1 MRLGTGTPRRW
12 IRPAGR
18 LAVAL
23 LPPALV
29 FGGVRWLFAVAASRA
44 GFDAAYPGTW
54 RRWDSGHY
62 LDIAV
67 RGWELFSCGWLGGRP
82 QDACGNSAWFPLYPW
97 LLRPLIALGLR
108 RETAGVWVSGV
119 ATLAMLVVLWNGLLR
134 ERRVRGLVLLAMA
147 GVFPGAVYAHAIFPT
162 GLAQLCMIVAGVALV
177 RRRWALAGLAGGFLS
192 MTYVTGVLL
201 SAPNAI
207 AAWLRSRTFQPAV
220 VAGALSALGFGAVL
234 LAQQLL
240 LGHWNAWLLTYEKGL
255 PGVAH
260 PLTAFGAVVAPVLSE
275 DLPRKTIALQ
285 ALTVVGVL
293 VSGGVV
299 TTVTRSWK
307 DPTRVWAAM
316 AALLFW
322 AFPLFAGRGVSLYRA
337 DALVLPVILLLVDLP
352 VWVLLPFLFWF
363 AVVAAAMGELFF
375 RGYLV

>member
-1 MRLGTGTPRRW
+1 MSLGTGTPRRW

-29 FGGVRWLFAVAASRA
+29 FGGVRWLFDLAASRA
-44 GFDAAYPGTW
+44 GFDAAYAGTW

-62 LDIAV
+62 LDIASK
-67 RGWELFSCGWLGGRP
+67 GWELFSCAYLGGRP

-97 LLRPLIALGLR
+97 LLRPLIAMGVG

-119 ATLAMLVVLWNGLLR
+119 ATLTMLVVLWNGLLR
-134 ERRVRGLVLLAMA
+134 ERRVRGLALLAMA

-162 GLAQLCMIVAGVALV
+162 GLAQLCMICAGVALV

-201 SAPNAI
+201 SAPTAI
-207 AAWLRSRTFQPAV
+207 SAWVRSRSWRPPL
-220 VAGALSALGFGAVL
+220 VAGALSVAGFGAVL

-240 LGHWNAWLLTYEKGL
+240 LGHWNAWVLTYEKGL

-260 PLTAFGAVVAPVLSE
+260 PLGAFGAVVAPVLSR

-293 VSGGVV
+293 ILGAVA
-299 TTVTRSWK
+299 TTVARAWK
-307 DPTRVWAAM
+307 DPTRVWAAT

-337 DALVLPVILLLVDLP
+337 DALVLPALLLLVDLP
-352 VWVLLPFLFWF
+352 VWVLFPLLVWF
-363 AVVAAAMGELFF
+363 AVVAEAMGELFF
-375 RGYLV
+375 RAYLV

>member
-1 MRLGTGTPRRW
+1 L
-12 IRPAGR
+12 
-18 LAVAL
+18 
-23 LPPALV
+23 
-29 FGGVRWLFAVAASRA
+29 LFAVAASRA
-44 GFDAAYPGTW
+44 GFDAAYPGSW

-62 LDIAV
+62 LDIAA

-97 LLRPLIALGLR
+97 VLRPLMWLGVQ

-119 ATLAMLVVLWNGLLR
+119 AALLMLVVLWNGLLR
-134 ERRVRGLVLLAMA
+134 ERGVRGFVLLAMA

-162 GLAQLCMIVAGVALV
+162 GLAQLCMIAAGVALV

-207 AAWLRSRTFQPAV
+207 AAWLRSRSVSAGLI
-220 VAGALSALGFGAVL
+220 AGALSVAGFGAVL

-240 LGHWNAWLLTYEKGL
+240 LGHWNAWLLTYGKGL

-260 PLTAFGAVVAPVLSE
+260 PLAAFRAVVAPVLSA

-293 VSGGVV
+293 VLAATA

-307 DPTRVWAAM
+307 DPTRIWAAM
-316 AALLFW
+316 TALLFW

-337 DALVLPVILLLVDLP
+337 DALVLPVLLLLVDLP
-352 VWVLLPFLFWF
+352 VWILVPLVFWF
-363 AVVAAAMGELFF
+363 AVVAEAMGELFF
-375 RGYLV
+375 RAYLV

>member
-1 MRLGTGTPRRW
+1 MSLGTGTPRRW

-29 FGGVRWLFAVAASRA
+29 FGGVRWLFEVGASRA
-44 GFDAAYPGTW
+44 GFDAAYAGSW

-62 LDIAV
+62 LDIAAK
-67 RGWELFSCGWLGGRP
+67 GWELFSCARLGGRP
-82 QDACGNSAWFPLYPW
+82 QDVCGNSAWFPLYPW
-97 LLRPLIALGLR
+97 LLRPFIAMGLP
-108 RETAGVWVSGV
+108 REVAGVWVSGV
-119 ATLAMLVVLWNGLLR
+119 AALAMLVVLWNGLLR
-134 ERRVRGLVLLAMA
+134 ERGGRGFVLLAMA

-162 GLAQLCMIVAGVALV
+162 GLAQLCMIAAGVLLV

-207 AAWLRSRTFQPAV
+207 AAWLRSRSVRPGL
-220 VAGALSALGFGAVL
+220 VAGALSVAGFGAVL
-234 LAQQLL
+234 LAQQVL

-255 PGVAH
+255 PAVAH
-260 PLTAFGAVVAPVLSE
+260 PLAAFDAVVEPVLSA
-275 DLPRKTIALQ
+275 DLPRRTIALQ
-285 ALTVVGVL
+285 SLTVLGIL
-293 VSGGVV
+293 LLGGVA

-307 DPTRVWAAM
+307 DPTRVWAGM

-337 DALVLPVILLLVDLP
+337 DALVLPVLLLLVDLP
-352 VWVLLPFLFWF
+352 IWVLVPLLVWF
-363 AVVAAAMGELFF
+363 GVVAQAMGQLFF
-375 RGYLV
+375 RAYLV

>member
-1 MRLGTGTPRRW
+1 VKLGTGTPRRW

-23 LPPALV
+23 VPPALV
-29 FGGVRWLFAVAASRA
+29 FAGVRWLFAVAASRA
-44 GFDAAYPGTW
+44 GFDAAYAGTW

-62 LDIAV
+62 LDIAT
-67 RGWELFSCGWLGGRP
+67 RGWELFSCAWLGGRP

-97 LLRPLIALGLR
+97 LLRPLIALGLH

-119 ATLAMLVVLWNGLLR
+119 AALAMLVVLWNGLLR
-134 ERRVRGLVLLAMA
+134 ERRGRGLVLLGMA

-162 GLAQLCMIVAGVALV
+162 GLAQLCMIAAGVALV

-207 AAWLRSRTFQPAV
+207 AAWLRSRSFRPAL
-220 VAGALSALGFGAVL
+220 VAGALSVAGFGAVL

-260 PLTAFGAVVAPVLSE
+260 PLDALRAVVEPVLSA

-285 ALTVVGVL
+285 TLTVVGVL
-293 VSGGVV
+293 ILGGVA

-307 DPTRVWAAM
+307 DPTRVWAAT

-337 DALVLPVILLLVDLP
+337 DALVLPVLLLLVDLP
-352 VWVLLPFLFWF
+352 VWVLAPLLFWF
-363 AVVAAAMGELFF
+363 AVVAEAMGELFF
-375 RGYLV
+375 RAYLV